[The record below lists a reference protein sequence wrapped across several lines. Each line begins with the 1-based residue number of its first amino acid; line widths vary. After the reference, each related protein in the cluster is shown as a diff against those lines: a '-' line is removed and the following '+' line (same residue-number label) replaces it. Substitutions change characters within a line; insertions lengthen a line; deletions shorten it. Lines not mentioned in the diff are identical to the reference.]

1 MSLYNKLF
9 EELVNPLYDFARGTK
24 RGEYNRKLEKTQWL
38 SKEEIRRAQ
47 EKNFRQLI
55 NHAYET
61 VPYYRRVFKERGLT
75 QDDVRTIE
83 DLKKLPVLTKGD
95 VNRNLGD
102 LVSNQFKQ
110 ERLIPYQSG
119 GSGEPL
125 RFYITRESR
134 SWELAAEIRAYRWAG
149 YKPGDTCFLLWGSSM
164 DLEKRVNLSG
174 ELTRRLERI
183 EVGDAWQLS
192 DDVLRGFTER
202 LIKRRPKVIKGYANA
217 VYMLAKY
224 IKENDVINVRP
235 TSVIT
240 SAEKLIEPRRRDIEE
255 AFGCQVYDYYGSREI
270 GAIAAECDHH
280 SGYHISAENV
290 VLEFVRDGEHVSPGE
305 QGEIVATN
313 LRNFGMPLIRY
324 RIGDT
329 GILSD
334 EMCGCGRGLP
344 VMKSIEGRVSQF
356 VSMFDRDAN
365 KVIPLL
371 AAGPGI
377 IAKAMDQVPVEDFR
391 VLQEDLAKI
400 TILIVPKQGFSA
412 DDERFILDFLY
423 GYVGKYIGVE
433 IRRVDNLPS
442 LPSGKRSVVVSM
454 IDPFG

>member
-1 MSLYNKLF
+1 MEIKKIQLHNLKALLKTAYESVPYYHRLF
-9 EELVNPLYDFARGTK
+9 KENAIGPEDVNSIDDLNRLPTLTKRHLRECKEELVNVDF
-24 RGEYNRKLEKTQWL
+24 
-38 SKEEIRRAQ
+38 
-47 EKNFRQLI
+47 EKN
-55 NHAYET
+55 
-61 VPYYRRVFKERGLT
+61 
-75 QDDVRTIE
+75 
-83 DLKKLPVLTKGD
+83 
-95 VNRNLGD
+95 
-102 LVSNQFKQ
+102 
-110 ERLIPYQSG
+110 LIPSFSG
-119 GSGEPL
+119 GTGDQVK
-125 RFYITRESR
+125 FFITKDQM
-134 SWELAAEIRAYRWAG
+134 SWEIAAEYRAYRWAG
-149 YKPGDTCFLLWGSSM
+149 YHLGDKCANLWGSSF
-164 DLEKRVNLSG
+164 D
-174 ELTRRLERI
+174 
-183 EVGDAWQLS
+183 LS
-192 DDVLRGFTER
+192 DRDRLLKRITSKIERVETSSTYIVDDKTLRELVMRLRKFRPDV
-202 LIKRRPKVIKGYANA
+202 VKGYASS
-217 VYMLAKY
+217 VYFVAKWM
-224 IKENDVINVRP
+224 IDEGVEIRP
-235 TSVIT
+235 STVIT
-240 SAEKLIEPRRRDIEE
+240 SAESLLPQWRETIEK
-255 AFGCQVYDYYGSREI
+255 AFACDVFDYYGSREI